1 MKLYKIIF
9 PITLISSFFIINY
22 FLNRPVLIDNIS
34 TTTNK
39 EEFIKKLN
47 HGFNLAQINP
57 KNIKINSGFN
67 QITFFS
73 NNTNI
78 IFSINKNPYSQI
90 ATLQQV
96 QKIATIKKQQLLL
109 VDLSSEHPYASF

>member
-9 PITLISSFFIINY
+9 PIILISIFFIINY
-22 FLNRPVLIDNIS
+22 FFNRPVSINNIP

-47 HGFNLAQINP
+47 HGFNLAKIDA
-57 KNIKINSGFN
+57 KNIKINSGFD
-67 QITFFS
+67 QITFLN